1 MPPVVD
7 VDLPVPQGDF
17 KDPVTLNDPPAMTT
31 QKPLLPSRVDVLNRA
46 YCLLEASL
54 AYHLPR
60 SIDPDDQEVRL
71 ICQNSGHDSL
81 DDKLRPLTL
90 FITRLCLGDPESR
103 SRMRNWML
111 PPNLD
116 RSNPLESR
124 PDMLGR
130 CLRLLGS
137 VYHPNLKDAV
147 GEMLFAICDSDGM

>member
-1 MPPVVD
+1 MPPVVN
-7 VDLPVPQGDF
+7 VDLSVPQGDF
-17 KDPVTLNDPPAMTT
+17 KDQVTLNDLPAMTT
-31 QKPLLPSRVDVLNRA
+31 PKPLRSQVDVLNRA
-46 YCLLEASL
+46 YSLLDASL

-71 ICQNSGHDSL
+71 ICQHSGHDSL
-81 DDKLRPLTL
+81 DDTLRPLTL
-90 FITRLCLGDPESR
+90 FITRLSLGDPASR

-116 RSNPLESR
+116 RLNPLESR